1 MWLLAYWWQALI
13 LMLLYSFL
21 FLVYK
26 EMNREHFKEP
36 AAVLMVTQ
44 KLLGTEVNIFSAGQ
58 ALLIYPQ
65 EPLEIEDEK
74 IYVHNEYIVLERK
87 GEIKKI
93 SAGETFDFAGG
104 TLELV
109 RWNNARQLI
118 NKYRTGTKSQ

>member
-13 LMLLYSFL
+13 LILLYSFL

-26 EMNREHFKEP
+26 EMNREHFREP
-36 AAVLMVTQ
+36 AAILMVTQ
-44 KLLGTEVNIFSAGQ
+44 EPMGIEVNIFSVGQ

-65 EPLEIEDEK
+65 EPLEIQDEK
-74 IYVHNEYIVLERK
+74 IYVHNENIILERK

-93 SAGETFDFAGG
+93 SAGEVFDFAGG

-118 NKYRTGTKSQ
+118 NKYRAGTKSQ

>member
-1 MWLLAYWWQALI
+1 VWLLAYWWQALI

-21 FLVYK
+21 FLIYK
-26 EMNREHFKEP
+26 EMSREYFREP
-36 AAVLMVTQ
+36 AAILMVTQ
-44 KLLGTEVNIFSAGQ
+44 EPVGTGVNIFSAGQ

-65 EPLEIEDEK
+65 EPLEIKDEK
-74 IYVHNEYIVLERK
+74 IYVHNENIILERK

-93 SAGETFDFAGG
+93 SAGEVFNFAGG